1 MHDTLTIQA
10 RQLMLLFAQVW
21 SVTRGK
27 GKHMPSGGTL
37 IVGREQDCVG
47 GCFDSAPGA
56 SSELFGTPG

>member
-1 MHDTLTIQA
+1 MCNI
-10 RQLMLLFAQVW
+10 LLLSQVW
-21 SVTRGK
+21 EVTRSK

-56 SSELFGTPG
+56 VLACRQKAVPLTFPQC